1 MGRKIDRWVLLD
13 KRAHAVKRLTS
24 GFFILIHDREFVRLQ
39 RRVAISHVAMEKIK
53 EPVMLKDDNAVALG
67 VPLRLDEEE
76 TVGNLLASGEILVG
90 AVLVRN
96 TDDVVAL
103 EFESVS
109 ILRRDIDLSVRERSD
124 GSGMV
129 RMLVGDENLGHL
141 LSLVAQ
147 SRERLDI
154 VVQLLAHVERRAQL
168 LGRSGSAR
176 LEPRVNEDDT
186 LIRVKQEILQAATID
201 DLLVKAV
208 LALLTTE
215 SERLVHETAVEHT
228 DSMNSIDFHNR

>member
-1 MGRKIDRWVLLD
+1 MGGEIDRRIVLD
-13 KRAHAVKRLTS
+13 KLTNTVQRLAS
-24 GFFILIHDREFVRLQ
+24 RLLVLKNNGKLVCLQ

-90 AVLVRN
+90 AILVRD
-96 TDDVVAL
+96 TDDVVSL
-103 EFESVS
+103 KLESVS

-176 LEPRVNEDDT
+176 LETRVNEDDT

-215 SERLVHETAVEHT
+215 SERLIHETAVEHT
-228 DSMNSIDFHNR
+228 DGMNSIDFHNR

>member
-1 MGRKIDRWVLLD
+1 MGGEIDRRIVHDKLTNTVQRLASRLLVLKNNGKL
-13 KRAHAVKRLTS
+13 VC
-24 GFFILIHDREFVRLQ
+24 LQ

-90 AVLVRN
+90 AILVRD
-96 TDDVVAL
+96 TDDVVTL
-103 EFESVS
+103 KLESVS

-129 RMLVGDENLGHL
+129 RMLMGDENLGHL

-154 VVQLLAHVERRAQL
+154 VVQLLAHVERRTQL

-215 SERLVHETAVEHT
+215 SERLVHETAIEHT
-228 DSMNSIDFHNR
+228 DGMNSIDFHNR